1 MRSHGEYRGRT
12 TTLYGEGCLGGTRA
26 VPAFGP
32 SVQRRERGWVPQCR
46 RSRGVCGANLVAA
59 VRERRSPDRGRVARV
74 VSTVASVVSFSGC
87 QVADVTQQAEV
98 LKT

>member
-26 VPAFGP
+26 MPAFGP
-32 SVQRRERGWVPQCR
+32 GVQRRERGWVPQCR

-87 QVADVTQQAEV
+87 QVADVTQQVEN